1 MILLL
6 YSTTI
11 YTILRYLI
19 LYITILYLLLLYT
32 AILLNLFKC
41 VIIIYITIYVIFVTA
56 ILRYLILYITIFLLL
71 LYYWYCYSK
80 VLSITATKNQHNDVS
95 TLWYYYYILELWYY
109 YYLLKTMTKK
119 QWLPELCPELVEL
132 NAAVRMR
139 FAKFR
144 EVHQLQICYCAIL
157 NYYLW

>member
-1 MILLL
+1 M
-6 YSTTI
+6 
-11 YTILRYLI
+11 
-19 LYITILYLLLLYT
+19 YITILYLLLLYT

-71 LYYWYCYSK
+71 LYYWYYYSK
-80 VLSITATKNQHNDVS
+80 VLSITTTKNQHIS
-95 TLWYYYYILELWYY
+95 TLWCYYYILELWYY

-132 NAAVRMR
+132 NATVRMR